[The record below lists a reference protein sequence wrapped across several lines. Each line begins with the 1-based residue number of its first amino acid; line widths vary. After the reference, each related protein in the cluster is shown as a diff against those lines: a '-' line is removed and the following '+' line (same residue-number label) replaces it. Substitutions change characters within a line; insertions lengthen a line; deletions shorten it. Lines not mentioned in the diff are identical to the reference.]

1 MQSDRKEQWP
11 TTENQMY
18 FHSLGISHFASS
30 NLLLST
36 VQTSS
41 KLKRFKDKNKA
52 ECLDSNFARRR
63 PESKRTHNVYP
74 RIVHLTH
81 SIQLYRQMMRINRK
95 TTGTIAMWF
104 VNLSNQWK
112 RRNRKLL
119 WCLCFAFPK
128 EGTVLYAKQYIS
140 LEPSYSIQ
148 AGAQRFPNSRLLPH
162 LLFDKKGLFRLLWN
176 LYYNATS
183 PSALGGQLLTMQ
195 VMTSHNIL
203 QSFFVLALPL
213 PAENNTLKERK
224 QGKKKVCNDT
234 VRRSCSLH
242 TKQSVSRDTTW
253 VNMQSNAS

>member
-1 MQSDRKEQWP
+1 
-11 TTENQMY
+11 
-18 FHSLGISHFASS
+18 
-30 NLLLST
+30 
-36 VQTSS
+36 
-41 KLKRFKDKNKA
+41 
-52 ECLDSNFARRR
+52 
-63 PESKRTHNVYP
+63 
-74 RIVHLTH
+74 
-81 SIQLYRQMMRINRK
+81 MRINRK

-128 EGTVLYAKQYIS
+128 GGTVLYAKQYIS

-162 LLFDKKGLFRLLWN
+162 LLFDKKGLFPLLWN

-195 VMTSHNIL
+195 VMTSHNIQ

-213 PAENNTLKERK
+213 PVENNTLKERK
-224 QGKKKVCNDT
+224 QKKKGTQWYCKAQLFTSHQAERFQRHNM
-234 VRRSCSLH
+234 SQHAKQCKLEH
-242 TKQSVSRDTTW
+242 LGFPETKQRREQRGNFPVRPEQNCDSLPIPHAHSW
-253 VNMQSNAS
+253 